1 MRSLIRADDMLFR
14 WGGDEF
20 LLLLFGLAEAEARKR
35 MERLNAPLAG
45 TRLHRVAAPVAIS
58 VSYGLASFARLAD
71 LQQAIEQADSAMY
84 QRKQSAKQQKQLQ
97 VTSDK

>member
-1 MRSLIRADDMLFR
+1 MLFR

-35 MERLNAPLAG
+35 MERLNAPLAE
-45 TRLHRVAAPVAIS
+45 TRLQRVTEPVSVS
-58 VSYGLASFARLAD
+58 VSYGIADFNKLAE
-71 LQQAIEQADSAMY
+71 LQQAIEHADTAMY
-84 QRKQSAKQQKQLQ
+84 RRKQSAKQARQEKA